1 MVLTVLNPVA
11 SGGNF
16 FTTELWK
23 TNHVPTVSISITFN
37 PAVEISLCKTN
48 HWMPTQNSE
57 NGACFSKKI
66 LKHL

>member
-1 MVLTVLNPVA
+1 MVLTVLDPAA

-37 PAVEISLCKTN
+37 PAGEISLCKTN
-48 HWMPTQNSE
+48 HWMPTKNSE
-57 NGACFSKKI
+57 NGACFNKI

>member
-1 MVLTVLNPVA
+1 MVLTVLNQVA

-37 PAVEISLCKTN
+37 PAAEISLCKTN
-48 HWMPTQNSE
+48 HWMPTKNLE
-57 NGACFSKKI
+57 NGARFNKKI